1 MKKVCIATLTHPSI
15 DRDKF
20 LDATVRSFIQ
30 STSFDKIDWYIF
42 INGKSLELKNTCLAL
57 ANEFKDKVNFYF
69 TFNDKNLGVGAGINS
84 LNKQLEQYKY
94 TYFLE
99 GDWITLPPDI
109 SGFSKEWFNLTVEY
123 FENNPNIDQILFR
136 KYLNDTDDRQFG
148 YGYWITK
155 DNVSK
160 TEKVGNLTLIHLNKK
175 EYTNNPV
182 FRRNKTFYDLEIF
195 PLDEFFNSKGEA
207 EEIKGGEFWGQ
218 AEINAE
224 PKGFKLKSGYYM
236 FGNTVHCDQW
246 SMLLDWDKVKQKINS
261 CNLYNLPSY
270 SKCKY
275 GYLFLNKEKM
285 CSICDHT
292 KDFTDLERHS
302 QNLISKFY

>member
-1 MKKVCIATLTHPSI
+1 MKKVCVATLTHPSI
-15 DRDKF
+15 NRDKF

-30 STSFDKIDWYIF
+30 ATSFDKIDWYIF
-42 INGKSLELKNTCLAL
+42 VNGKSLELKDTCLAL
-57 ANEFKDKVNFYF
+57 ADEFKDKVNFYF
-69 TFNDKNLGVGAGINS
+69 TFNDKNLGVGAGINA

-123 FENNPNIDQILFR
+123 FENNDIDQILFR
-136 KYLNDTDDRQFG
+136 KYLNDLDDRQ
-148 YGYWITK
+148 YGYKHWIVK
-155 DNVSK
+155 DNISK
-160 TEKVGNLTLIHLNKK
+160 IEKVGDLTLIHLNKK

-182 FRRNKTFYDLEIF
+182 FRRNKAFYDLSIF
-195 PLDEFFNSKGEA
+195 PLDEFFDSEGEA
-207 EEIKGGEFWGQ
+207 EEIKGKAFWGQ
-218 AEINAE
+218 AEVNAFH
-224 PKGFKLKSGYYM
+224 KGFELKSGYYM
-236 FGNTVHCDQW
+236 FGNAVHCDDW
-246 SMLLDWDKVKQKINS
+246 PMLLDWDKVKQKINS
-261 CNLYNLPSY
+261 CDLYNLPSY

-275 GYLFLNKEKM
+275 GYLFLDKERM

-302 QNLISKFY
+302 QDIISKFY